1 MQTPLQLRWHGLDPS
16 DAIAGHVGEEVAR
29 LERFWD
35 RIVGCVVTLE
45 TPSRHHRH
53 TGTKY
58 RVRIELSVPGARLVV
73 GRDPPKTW
81 KHTDLYVAV
90 KEAFREA
97 QRRLE
102 DHLRRLDGRVK
113 RHTTQ
118 ARGEVARIEPIDG
131 FGFLR
136 TPDGREIYFHE
147 RSVLNGGFRRLRV
160 GSVVRFAEEAGDEGP
175 QASTVTPVG
184 RRRRKGAAAREP
196 RGAPV
201 PD

>member
-16 DAIAGHVGEEVAR
+16 EAIAELVGEEVTR
-29 LERFWD
+29 LERLWD
-35 RIVGCVVTLE
+35 RITGCVVTLE
-45 TPSRHHRH
+45 APSLHHRH
-53 TGTKY
+53 AGSKY

-81 KHTDLYVAV
+81 KHGDLLPAV

-97 QRRLE
+97 HRRLE

-113 RHTTQ
+113 RHVPQ
-118 ARGEVARIEPIDG
+118 ARAEVARIEPVDG

-147 RSVLNGGFRRLRV
+147 RSVLNGGFHRLRV
-160 GSVVRFAEEAGDEGP
+160 GSLVRFAEEAGDEGP
-175 QASTVTPVG
+175 QASTVAPSG
-184 RRRRKGAAAREP
+184 RRRRTGAAARAAAAATE
-196 RGAPV
+196 
-201 PD
+201 